1 MTASALV
8 PARADH
14 QRTFGAPR
22 PTPQHA
28 SCPPSPPPVLRVRQH
43 CMAWETQ
50 MSTSCCTSLAAHSHA
65 AGRSA
70 SLLLPP
76 GHVRKHV
83 KCRRR
88 GAAPASASSEPRGP
102 KAHEDA
108 ERLGEGAPGSRQQLL
123 RRCSR
128 DVAPGCSL
136 RPWSTEEV
144 TARRRPSAATRSPQP
159 ARPRAPQ
166 ARGPRLGPANRNTG
180 RDVI

>member
-28 SCPPSPPPVLRVRQH
+28 SCPPSPPPALRVRQH

-50 MSTSCCTSLAAHSHA
+50 MSTSCCTSLSAHSHA

-83 KCRRR
+83 KCRPR
-88 GAAPASASSEPRGP
+88 GAAPASRSTEPREP
-102 KAHEDA
+102 KLLEAA
-108 ERLGEGAPGSRQQLL
+108 ERLEEGAPGSRQLL
-123 RRCSR
+123 RNRCSR

-136 RPWSTEEV
+136 RRRPTAEV
-144 TARRRPSAATRSPQP
+144 TACRRPSAAPHSPQP
-159 ARPRAPQ
+159 ARPRPL
-166 ARGPRLGPANRNTG
+166 ARR
-180 RDVI
+180 